1 MPAIAF
7 PDRPITL
14 YGFPLSG
21 HSHRASLFLSL
32 LGLPHAEITIDLAS
46 GAQKQPSFLDLN
58 GFGQVPVIDDGGTI
72 VADSNAILVYLAARY
87 GDESWLP
94 RDPALSAQVQR
105 WLSVAAGQIASGP
118 AAARLV
124 TVFGAP
130 LDHERAK
137 AVAARLFA
145 VMDAHLAD
153 QPFLVGAR
161 PTIADV
167 AGYSYIAHAP
177 EGDVSLAPYPQIR
190 AWLARIEQLPG
201 FVAMPATKI
210 GLAA

>member
-1 MPAIAF
+1 MTLQPTQ
-7 PDRPITL
+7 PIVL

-21 HSHRASLFLSL
+21 HAHRAALFLSL
-32 LGLPHAEITIDLAS
+32 LSLPHEQITIDLAT
-46 GAQKQPSFLDLN
+46 GAQKQPPFLALN
-58 GFGQVPVIDDGGTI
+58 PFGQVPVIDDGGTI
-72 VADSNAILVYLAARY
+72 VADSNAILVYLATRY

-130 LDHERAK
+130 LDHDRAK
-137 AVAARLFA
+137 AIAGQLFA
-145 VMDAHLAD
+145 VMEPHLAG
-153 QPFLVGAR
+153 QPFLVGDR

-177 EGDVSLAPYPQIR
+177 EGDVPLAPYPQIR

-201 FVAMPATKI
+201 FVAMPATKA